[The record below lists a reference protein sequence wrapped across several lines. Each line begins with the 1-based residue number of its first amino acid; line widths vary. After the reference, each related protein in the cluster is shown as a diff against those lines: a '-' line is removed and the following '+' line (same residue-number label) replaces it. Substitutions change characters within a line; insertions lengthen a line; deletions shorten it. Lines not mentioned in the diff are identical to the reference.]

1 MSLVLLA
8 VLFSGLSCF
17 ADAAENTE
25 GLKSRMF
32 DLTFASAVEVAENF
46 NRTWCGRIMTNGCPF
61 VGAMAVPFIEA
72 NSVMVT
78 APTSVLD
85 ECARMVAKIDRKP
98 RQVYVEARF
107 VELKNSAAYELGI
120 DWSGIGQL
128 GVTASGGAGISKQR
142 IPNNISKSMDNSPW

>member
-1 MSLVLLA
+1 MKSEKFVTACIIFNYNSYLCTLKRDSKREIMENQKDDILLKERSSRACISAGYRLYTGHFKHIFRYSCVAALVYALFCSLV
-8 VLFSGLSCF
+8 
-17 ADAAENTE
+17 
-25 GLKSRMF
+25 
-32 DLTFASAVEVAENF
+32 
-46 NRTWCGRIMTNGCPF
+46 
-61 VGAMAVPFIEA
+61 GA
-72 NSVMVT
+72 VMVT

-128 GVTASGGAGISKQR
+128 GVTASGGAGLTVQVLFL
-142 IPNNISKSMDNSPW
+142 